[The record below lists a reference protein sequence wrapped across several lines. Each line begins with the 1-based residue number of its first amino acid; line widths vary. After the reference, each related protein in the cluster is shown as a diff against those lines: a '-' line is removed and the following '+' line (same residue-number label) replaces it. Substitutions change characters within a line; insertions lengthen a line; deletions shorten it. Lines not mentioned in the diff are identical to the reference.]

1 MNNNNI
7 TYLEILINFDSIKT
21 NYKIKTKYIQ
31 KPKIGV
37 IDIETYTNTNT
48 KNSKNYTLGLYTSLL
63 DKTNLF
69 YINDFSLDRY

>member
-21 NYKIKTKYIQ
+21 NYKIKTKFIQ

-48 KNSKNYTLGLYTSLL
+48 KNSKTYTLGLYT
-63 DKTNLF
+63 
-69 YINDFSLDRY
+69 

>member
-21 NYKIKTKYIQ
+21 NYIIKTKYIQ
-31 KPKIGV
+31 KPKRGV

-48 KNSKNYTLGLYTSLL
+48 KNSKTYTLGLYTSLL